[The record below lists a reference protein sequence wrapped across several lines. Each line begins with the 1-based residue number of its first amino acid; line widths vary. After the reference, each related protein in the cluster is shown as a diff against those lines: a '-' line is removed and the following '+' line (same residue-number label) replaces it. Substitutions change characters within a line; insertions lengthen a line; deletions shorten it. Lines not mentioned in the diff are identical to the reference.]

1 MFTLK
6 VVMQVISSSAPAQS
20 MCPSQVLSNGMNFTD
35 RVQKKYLLSIKF
47 LTEKKREGQE
57 SQVCGQFYILQYVKC
72 VLREYI
78 FRNCNSLKYAA
89 MASMPSINRTVS
101 VVINTFL
108 IFALFSLGVF
118 GAVMGLLWRPGRGP
132 AGRIII

>member
-20 MCPSQVLSNGMNFTD
+20 MCPSQVLSNRMNFTD

-47 LTEKKREGQE
+47 LM
-57 SQVCGQFYILQYVKC
+57 
-72 VLREYI
+72 
-78 FRNCNSLKYAA
+78 KYAA
-89 MASMPSINRTVS
+89 MASMPSINITVS

-108 IFALFSLGVF
+108 IFALFSIGVF
-118 GAVMGLLWRPGRGP
+118 GAVMGLLWRPGRGT
-132 AGRIII
+132 GFVGFNGLEVSSGS